1 MTNNEQINLAR
12 ARLSYLNGQMAVAVA
27 TGDSERIKDLE
38 SEIARTESR
47 IADLDSIQLP
57 QL

>member
-38 SEIARTESR
+38 SEIADVEAR
-47 IADLDSIQLP
+47 ISALEGQA
-57 QL
+57 

>member
-1 MTNNEQINLAR
+1 MANNEQINLAR
-12 ARLSYLNGQMAVAVA
+12 ARLSYLNGQMAGAVA

-47 IADLDSIQLP
+47 IAQLESQP
-57 QL
+57 